1 MAELLRFNSTVRFS
15 GLSDIYAKYRP
26 GYPVEAL
33 DFICSRCGLRD
44 DSVLVDVG
52 CGTGI
57 SSRQFAVRGC
67 QVIGIEPNAE
77 MRAAAEAMPLSEGC
91 RKPIYR
97 EGRAEAT

>member
-1 MAELLRFNSTVRFS
+1 MAELSRFNSTVRFT

-57 SSRQFAVRGC
+57 SSRQFAARGY

-77 MRAAAEAMPLSEGC
+77 MRAGEQRSMDRARRS
-91 RKPIYR
+91 RR
-97 EGRAEAT
+97 RRGRDRRRVR